1 MAFSVGAPPTTR
13 TDSDEYAYDIP
24 NRSIRKPPIA
34 EMKVLGGMTVTGNF
48 NDVHRPVL
56 LREVVDLLGS
66 EDRFISGGLI
76 VDGTLGAAGH
86 ASACLEA
93 FDRAEL
99 FGIDQDP
106 EILEIAREKLRPFGE
121 RARVTHG
128 RISELSSLLQTAELG
143 QPTGMLFDLGVS
155 SLQLD
160 QPERGFSFAADGP
173 LDMRMDPTRERT
185 AADIINNWDEA
196 DLADLFY
203 YEGDESRSRS
213 IARAIVQSRRR
224 APFLRTS
231 ALAELIAGEM
241 GGGKGGKIHPA
252 TRCFQALRRAVNEEG
267 EELLSGLDVA
277 EEWLANEGVLVVI
290 SFHSGEDRAVKHF
303 FAEGARR
310 GRWRVLTKKPLAA
323 DRQES
328 RTNRRARSAR
338 VRAAV
343 RVRAAEA
350 SAPRGEGAS

>member
-1 MAFSVGAPPTTR
+1 
-13 TDSDEYAYDIP
+13 
-24 NRSIRKPPIA
+24 
-34 EMKVLGGMTVTGNF
+34 MKVLGGMTVTGNR
-48 NDVHRPVL
+48 NDVHQPVL
-56 LREVVDLLGS
+56 LREVVELLGS
-66 EDRFISGGLI
+66 EERFREGGLF

-86 ASACLEA
+86 SAACLEA
-93 FDRAEL
+93 FERAEL

-106 EILEIAREKLRPFGE
+106 EILELARERLAVFGP
-121 RARVTHG
+121 RAHTACG
-128 RISELSSLLQTAELG
+128 RISELPELLVDAQLG

-185 AADIINNWDEA
+185 AADIVNVWDEA

-203 YEGDESRSRS
+203 YEGDEKRSRAV
-213 IARAIVQSRRR
+213 ARAIVSSRRR

-231 ALAELIAGEM
+231 ALAELIASEF

-267 EELLSGLDVA
+267 DELLAGLAAA
-277 EEWLANEGVLVVI
+277 EDLLVDGGCLVVI

-303 FAEGARR
+303 FGEGARE
-310 GRWRVLTKKPLAA
+310 GRWRLLTKKPLSAS
-323 DRQES
+323 REES
-328 RTNRRARSAR
+328 RSNRRSRSAR

-343 RVRAAEA
+343 RVRAE
-350 SAPRGEGAS
+350 EGAS